1 MSYKSYISAAT
12 ASLLTAALMLVSA
25 TGAMAGE
32 EKSYVGPT
40 IGLGG
45 GTVFGVTSKFPIAD
59 SISARPFIQFGSQ
72 SFTGGSASLALYGA
86 SATYDFK
93 LPGSGFVPYA
103 GIGILAATVSVSGSG
118 YTGSA
123 SGTGVYFDLG
133 TDYAVSDSIV
143 LNASYRSNIGGYFSV
158 GAGYQF

>member
-1 MSYKSYISAAT
+1 MSYKSYISAAS
-12 ASLLTAALMLVSA
+12 ASLLAAALMLVSA

-45 GTVFGVTSKFPIAD
+45 GTVFGVTSKFPVAD

-72 SFTGGSASLALYGA
+72 SFIGGSASLALYGA

-123 SGTGVYFDLG
+123 SGTGLYFDLG

-143 LNASYRSNIGGYFSV
+143 LNASYRSNIGGYFSI